1 MRWKSAVERAEM
13 QMQAFKE
20 QRAKEI
26 AESSEIYEIEIRF
39 SRSGAGHGLDV
50 NVNVNPRRN

>member
-1 MRWKSAVERAEM
+1 M